1 MFVRVRECARE
12 CVRVS
17 LTGVDSLKVN
27 VFLQLSPEFDFSSI
41 FPDCPIIHQ
50 DEMRVEVIQH
60 VEFTERIQQGLV
72 RRYNLN
78 THTHTT
84 MISYRCFETFL
95 I

>member
-1 MFVRVRECARE
+1 MSLSV
-12 CVRVS
+12 CVCLSLS
-17 LTGVDSLKVN
+17 LTGVDSLQVN

-72 RRYNLN
+72 RRHNLN
-78 THTHTT
+78 TNTHNDV
-84 MISYRCFETFL
+84 IQKLL